1 MLVKSGHIMQPC
13 LVTLYKKFGL
23 LIQKTYSAGTLNSF
37 SVILFFKISWEM
49 FFFLKGPDIKVL
61 FSNSAFDLKCYV
73 MCGKGPIM
81 NHMDM
86 AGGGSFLK
94 SILHLKAYLIK
105 CSTKG

>member
-1 MLVKSGHIMQPC
+1 MGNV
-13 LVTLYKKFGL
+13 
-23 LIQKTYSAGTLNSF
+23 
-37 SVILFFKISWEM
+37 
-49 FFFLKGPDIKVL
+49 FFLKGPDIKVL

-73 MCGKGPIM
+73 MCGKGPFM

-105 CSTKG
+105 CSTKGEVVQQNPAYGILANGINLTYGILLLQTEIFTS